1 MGRAQLS
8 VRMPGPSIRKNYS
21 DPRGRCGEVLLSCS
35 LGHCTRFQVRGFG
48 GDRRPGGSMVQ
59 GYSRTVVGEYIA
71 VFFEGGLDP
80 PVGARCGLRTAFLAG
95 LHLAAKHLDPGVVG
109 HEMERSVLVAK
120 RYRALRIAALDAVAD
135 PEDVFA
141 S

>member
-1 MGRAQLS
+1 
-8 VRMPGPSIRKNYS
+8 
-21 DPRGRCGEVLLSCS
+21 
-35 LGHCTRFQVRGFG
+35 
-48 GDRRPGGSMVQ
+48 MVQ

-71 VFFEGGLDP
+71 VLFEGGLDP
-80 PVGARCGLRTAFLAG
+80 PVGARCALRTAFLAG

-120 RYRALRIAALDAVAD
+120 RYRAQSKALYRALRIAALDAVAD
-135 PEDVFA
+135 PEDVFG